1 MAKDNFNIIYERNYQ
16 RSFMFAKSYVHD
28 DMIAEDI
35 VSDSLVKYWR
45 LISTQKGEATEA
57 LLLSILRN
65 KALDYLRH
73 KAVHDAAI
81 ENLEEIKKRELSIR
95 ISTLEACDPEEIFR
109 EEIRTIL
116 QRTLQSLP
124 EQTRRIFEMSRFEN
138 KTVKEIAIETNHRKR
153 SRIPHYQDFKSIT
166 YQSKRLSSLI
176 LFSFFLT
183 FLVFPLGIYLAA
195 SFIIYKAKL
204 IDTMKELLQ
213 RYIKGEVSE
222 KERLKIASWLDE
234 SPENMREFLVLRK
247 LYDIS
252 LWQANTDKTNS
263 VKKVHYSIRKIM
275 AEILKIAAIFLIGF
289 WGSKQLQIQQSNKKQ
304 MQTIHVPAGQRAE
317 VTLADGTH
325 VWLNSRSTLK
335 FPEQFSANT
344 RNVELDGEGYFS
356 VQHNENSPFTVH
368 TQNHDVQVLGTE
380 FNVKAYH
387 NTSLFETALL
397 KGSVK
402 ISSPNLRNGLQLK
415 PNEIVSIE
423 NRMLKKSTINNSD
436 YFKWKEGLFCFEN
449 ESIQDLIKKLE
460 LYYDTTIEIQRPS
473 LLKHHYSGKFRIQ
486 DGIEHVLK
494 VLQLKHKFTYIKDD
508 DKNLI
513 IIK

>member
-138 KTVKEIAIETNHRKR
+138 KTVKEIAIETNLRKR
-153 SRIPHYQDFKSIT
+153 SRIPHYQDFKNIT

-263 VKKVHYSIRKIM
+263 VKKVHYSIRKVM

>member
-124 EQTRRIFEMSRFEN
+124 EQTRRIFGDESFRKQNSERN
-138 KTVKEIAIETNHRKR
+138 RYRNQPHRKR

-263 VKKVHYSIRKIM
+263 VKKVHYSIRKVM

-317 VTLADGTH
+317 ITLADGTH

-344 RNVELDGEGYFS
+344 RNVELDGEVFI
-356 VQHNENSPFTVH
+356 
-368 TQNHDVQVLGTE
+368 
-380 FNVKAYH
+380 
-387 NTSLFETALL
+387 ALL
-397 KGSVK
+397 LY
-402 ISSPNLRNGLQLK
+402 I
-415 PNEIVSIE
+415 
-423 NRMLKKSTINNSD
+423 
-436 YFKWKEGLFCFEN
+436 F
-449 ESIQDLIKKLE
+449 IKTDADIGAILLE
-460 LYYDTTIEIQRPS
+460 ETQ
-473 LLKHHYSGKFRIQ
+473 
-486 DGIEHVLK
+486 
-494 VLQLKHKFTYIKDD
+494 
-508 DKNLI
+508 
-513 IIK
+513 

>member
-124 EQTRRIFEMSRFEN
+124 EQTRRIFE
-138 KTVKEIAIETNHRKR
+138 IESFRKQNSERNRYRNQPHRKR

-222 KERLKIASWLDE
+222 R
-234 SPENMREFLVLRK
+234 RK
-247 LYDIS
+247 
-252 LWQANTDKTNS
+252 T
-263 VKKVHYSIRKIM
+263 
-275 AEILKIAAIFLIGF
+275 
-289 WGSKQLQIQQSNKKQ
+289 
-304 MQTIHVPAGQRAE
+304 
-317 VTLADGTH
+317 
-325 VWLNSRSTLK
+325 
-335 FPEQFSANT
+335 
-344 RNVELDGEGYFS
+344 
-356 VQHNENSPFTVH
+356 ENSIMV
-368 TQNHDVQVLGTE
+368 
-380 FNVKAYH
+380 
-387 NTSLFETALL
+387 
-397 KGSVK
+397 
-402 ISSPNLRNGLQLK
+402 RRK
-415 PNEIVSIE
+415 P
-423 NRMLKKSTINNSD
+423 
-436 YFKWKEGLFCFEN
+436 
-449 ESIQDLIKKLE
+449 
-460 LYYDTTIEIQRPS
+460 
-473 LLKHHYSGKFRIQ
+473 
-486 DGIEHVLK
+486 
-494 VLQLKHKFTYIKDD
+494 
-508 DKNLI
+508 
-513 IIK
+513 